1 MEISDVT
8 GKKMPAIEVFG
19 KSIKALTDHF
29 MRLLET
35 EGITIKWPE
44 IRWVLTVPAIWSDKA
59 KQVMRESAEQVTMV
73 TIYFL

>member
-35 EGITIKWPE
+35 EGINIKWPE

>member
-1 MEISDVT
+1 MEISDVS
-8 GKKMPAIEVFG
+8 GKKIPAIEVFG

-35 EGITIKWPE
+35 EGIDIKWSE

-59 KQVMRESAEQVTMV
+59 KQVMRESAEQVTMF